1 MSFAHLCPN
10 NMIEKNTPKK
20 AAICEAAAL
29 LFRERGYRAA
39 SMREL
44 AERVNLKVSSLYSH
58 IGSKEELLQKICF
71 DNAQH
76 FIEGLDKIDQKG
88 GTSLERLQGVINL
101 HVDIAVTN
109 PTSVTVFNNEWR
121 HLTDGKGQKNLSTFL
136 ELRKTYESRL
146 QDIIQAGIDKEEL
159 RATDAR
165 VALYTILTA
174 VRWLH
179 YWYKPSRKV
188 SPRALKEQLATLL
201 LHGLA
206 HTPER

>member
-1 MSFAHLCPN
+1 MPN
-10 NMIEKNTPKK
+10 IMIEKKTPKK
-20 AAICEAAAL
+20 AAIYEAAAR

-58 IGSKEELLQKICF
+58 IGSKEELLHKICF
-71 DNAQH
+71 DNAQQ
-76 FIEGLDKIDQKG
+76 FIEGLDKIEHKG
-88 GTSLERLQGVINL
+88 GNALDQLQAVIGL

-121 HLTDGKGQKNLSTFL
+121 HLTETNLSAFL

-146 QDIIQAGIDKEEL
+146 QGIIQTGIEKQEL
-159 RATDAR
+159 RDTDPR
-165 VALYTILTA
+165 VALYTLLTA

-188 SPRALKEQLATLL
+188 SPRALKEQLTTLL

-206 HTPER
+206 H

>member
-1 MSFAHLCPN
+1 
-10 NMIEKNTPKK
+10 MIEKKTPKK
-20 AAICEAAAL
+20 TAIYEAAAL

-76 FIEGLDKIDQKG
+76 FIDGLDHIEKKEGNALKQ
-88 GTSLERLQGVINL
+88 LQAVIGL

-121 HLTDGKGQKNLSTFL
+121 HLTDDNGQKNLSAFL
-136 ELRKTYESRL
+136 KLRKTYESRL
-146 QDIIQAGIDKEEL
+146 QAIIQAGIERGEL
-159 RATDAR
+159 RNTDAR
-165 VALYTILTA
+165 VALYTLLTA

-188 SPRALKEQLATLL
+188 SPKALKEQLTTLL
-201 LHGLA
+201 LYGLA
-206 HTPER
+206 TQALQTNK

>member
-1 MSFAHLCPN
+1 MA
-10 NMIEKNTPKK
+10 EKSTPKK
-20 AAICEAAAL
+20 AAIYEAAAL

-44 AERVNLKVSSLYSH
+44 AERVQLKVSSLYSH

-76 FIEGLDKIDQKG
+76 FIEGLDKIEHKG
-88 GTSLERLQGVINL
+88 GTALEQLQGVIGL
-101 HVDIAVTN
+101 HVDSAVSN

-121 HLTDGKGQKNLSTFL
+121 HLTDGKGQKNLSAFL
-136 ELRKTYESRL
+136 DLRKTYESRL
-146 QDIIQAGIDKEEL
+146 QKIIQTGIDKGEL
-159 RATDAR
+159 KATDAR
-165 VALYTILTA
+165 VALYTLLTA

-206 HTPER
+206 NTDR